1 MLWNP
6 TSYLQSCI
14 QIEAELAL
22 SLFQLQICIFK
33 VLSTST
39 WSATAVQ
46 IFYFDVCWHAIKQI
60 IWILACFGVIQH
72 SFLEVGEQG
81 MQGRKGGGAICNLSA
96 GPVMYSCGLDGH
108 SQRCVLLLSVP
119 WHSGHF
125 NPQFLLTGTPQPAT
139 MCYSFTATLV
149 FIISTA
155 RPH

>member
-81 MQGRKGGGAICNLSA
+81 MQGRKGGGPSA
-96 GPVMYSCGLDGH
+96 TCRPVQWCIAVGWTATVSAVCCCSVCHGIQGTSTPSSSLQVPRSPPPCATH
-108 SQRCVLLLSVP
+108 LLLHWFS
-119 WHSGHF
+119 
-125 NPQFLLTGTPQPAT
+125 
-139 MCYSFTATLV
+139 
-149 FIISTA
+149 
-155 RPH
+155 